1 LQINKDV
8 QGDLMNLLQ
17 IESEA
22 LELPVKDRAALA
34 QRLLL
39 SLEEVSET
47 EFERLWTDESFRRVA
62 EFDAG
67 KSVFVSGDEVARKVR
82 ALLR

>member
-1 LQINKDV
+1 
-8 QGDLMNLLQ
+8 MNLNQ

-22 LELPVKDRAALA
+22 LALPVKDRAALA

-39 SLEEVSET
+39 SLEEIAES
-47 EFERLWTDESFRRVA
+47 EFEQLWAEESVRRVN
-62 EFDAG
+62 EFDSG
-67 KSVFVSGDEVARKVR
+67 KTISISGDEVAKKAR